1 MFSTH
6 ATHCNTAATSAA
18 AGAGDSHPWFHND
31 HLLLSP
37 QDDLDYTPFS
47 TNSPLP
53 LLSLDAFSTAQP
65 ATAMTSFFPEF
76 TPLSTP
82 GAASGLFQDMST
94 FHSTAAPLTT
104 KVPDSNSGNMND
116 TARQAA
122 LLHAYLAA
130 QNPASTVQQQWT
142 FPNPTVSNV
151 QFQPQTYLVDQQ
163 QQQQQQQEQQQQ
175 REMKEQQQQEK
186 EQVEQLIQ
194 IQQTDALNLARYLAQ
209 SQQIKQE
216 TASETAMEHDTVSA
230 PQSPSPCSSSSESGD
245 KSPMSSPSLAGRSLS
260 PEAASPSKC
269 SKPSR
274 QLICFNCKVT
284 QTPLWRRTPDRQ
296 HSLCNACGLYYK
308 QYGAH
313 RPLHVRHRLPAVLA
327 DARLNALPYGRPPSA
342 QPYRSH
348 SPGPTSP
355 SEGPLSFSST
365 SIESSSSSSSDSDS
379 DSGRVVASLPDLAK
393 MYTEAL
399 IRSPVQKTTPP
410 LMTAKQGIECAN
422 CSQTQTPLWRKNDA
436 GEPICN
442 ACGLYAKLHHRDRP
456 VTMRK
461 SKITRRRRD
470 WGGNLA
476 HQAQAQAQALALA
489 HAQAQ
494 AAAQNGGAMVMDQPL
509 QQLHASS
516 VDVASIVE
524 EMNRKAQEL
533 VGHSTSTSAHS
544 SDSEEEHPYKPF
556 PSMQQQQ
563 QQQQK
568 YQQQQQ
574 QQKQQQQQQQ
584 VEHPATP
591 ASTAA
596 TAAVATPPVL
606 VGQNM
611 SNSLILDENKFS
623 DMVGQMNAHQM
634 NRFLSILETRCGVL
648 RERLLASTEASA
660 SDLDHLF

>member
-1 MFSTH
+1 MFSAH
-6 ATHCNTAATSAA
+6 ATHCDTAATSAA
-18 AGAGDSHPWFHND
+18 AGAGDSNPWFHND

-37 QDDLDYTPFS
+37 QDDLDYTSFS
-47 TNSPLP
+47 TDSPLP
-53 LLSLDAFSTAQP
+53 LLSLDSFSSTQP

-76 TPLSTP
+76 APMSTP
-82 GAASGLFQDMST
+82 GVASGLFQGMSS
-94 FHSTAAPLTT
+94 FHSTVAPLPA
-104 KVPDSNSGNMND
+104 KVPVNNSNSDD

-122 LLHAYLAA
+122 LLHAYLAV
-130 QNPASTVQQQWT
+130 QNPPSSVQHQWT
-142 FPNPTVSNV
+142 FPNSAVSNV
-151 QFQPQTYLVDQQ
+151 QFQQQTYLVEQQ
-163 QQQQQQQEQQQQ
+163 QQQQK
-175 REMKEQQQQEK
+175 EMEEQQQEK
-186 EQVEQLIQ
+186 EQVEQLMQ
-194 IQQTDALNLARYLAQ
+194 TQQADALNLARYLAQ

-216 TASETAMEHDTVSA
+216 ISSETAMEHDTVSA

-245 KSPMSSPSLAGRSLS
+245 KSPMGSPTMTGRSLS

-313 RPLHVRHRLPAVLA
+313 RPLHVRHKLPTVLA
-327 DARLNALPYGRPPSA
+327 DARLTTLPYARPSSA
-342 QPYRSH
+342 Q
-348 SPGPTSP
+348 PTSP
-355 SEGPLSFSST
+355 SERPLSFSST
-365 SIESSSSSSSDSDS
+365 STESSSSSSSSSDSDS

-442 ACGLYAKLHHRDRP
+442 ACGLYAKLHHCDRP

-494 AAAQNGGAMVMDQPL
+494 AQAQAQHQKGLQQQKEGGVVMDHPPL
-509 QQLHASS
+509 QHLHAAASS
-516 VDVASIVE
+516 VDVATIVE

-533 VGHSTSTSAHS
+533 VGHSTNTSAHS
-544 SDSEEEHPYKPF
+544 SDSEEEHPYKSF

-563 QQQQK
+563 QHHQE
-568 YQQQQQ
+568 YQ
-574 QQKQQQQQQQ
+574 QQQQQQQ
-584 VEHPATP
+584 VERAATP
-591 ASTAA
+591 APTV
-596 TAAVATPPVL
+596 VATPPVL

-611 SNSLILDENKFS
+611 SNSVILDENKFS

-648 RERLLASTEASA
+648 RERLLASTEATA

>member
-6 ATHCNTAATSAA
+6 ATHCNLAATSAA
-18 AGAGDSHPWFHND
+18 AGAGDSNPWFHNET
-31 HLLLSP
+31 LLLSP

-53 LLSLDAFSTAQP
+53 LLSLDAFSSAQP

-76 TPLSTP
+76 TPMSTP

-94 FHSTAAPLTT
+94 FHSTAAPLTA
-104 KVPDSNSGNMND
+104 KVPDSNSSTMHD

-130 QNPASTVQQQWT
+130 QNPPSSVQQQWT
-142 FPNPTVSNV
+142 FPNATVSNV
-151 QFQPQTYLVDQQ
+151 QFQQQTYLVDQQ
-163 QQQQQQQEQQQQ
+163 QQQQQK
-175 REMKEQQQQEK
+175 EMEEQQQQEK
-186 EQVEQLIQ
+186 EQVEQLMQ

-245 KSPMSSPSLAGRSLS
+245 KSPMGSPTMASRSLS

-313 RPLHVRHRLPAVLA
+313 RPLHVRHKLPAVLA
-327 DARLNALPYGRPPSA
+327 DARLNSLPYARPPSA
-342 QPYRSH
+342 QPPHRGH

-494 AAAQNGGAMVMDQPL
+494 AAAQNGGGMVMDPPL
-509 QQLHASS
+509 QQLHSSS

-533 VGHSTSTSAHS
+533 VGHSTSSSAHS
-544 SDSEEEHPYKPF
+544 SDSEEEHPCKSF
-556 PSMQQQQ
+556 PSMQQLQQQQ
-563 QQQQK
+563 QQQR
-568 YQQQQQ
+568 QQQQQ
-574 QQKQQQQQQQ
+574 QEYQQQQQQQQ
-584 VEHPATP
+584 VERPATP
-591 ASTAA
+591 ATP
-596 TAAVATPPVL
+596 AAVATPPVL
-606 VGQNM
+606 VGQTM

-660 SDLDHLF
+660 HQPSDLDHLF

>member
-6 ATHCNTAATSAA
+6 ATHCNTAATTATAA
-18 AGAGDSHPWFHND
+18 VGAGDANPWFHND
-31 HLLLSP
+31 SLLLSP
-37 QDDLDYTPFS
+37 ENDLDYTSFS
-47 TNSPLP
+47 TASPLP
-53 LLSLDAFSTAQP
+53 LLSLDSFSSAQP

-76 TPLSTP
+76 APLSTP
-82 GAASGLFQDMST
+82 ATVSGLFQDMSS
-94 FHSTAAPLTT
+94 FQSTAAPLPA
-104 KVPDSNSGNMND
+104 KVADNND

-130 QNPASTVQQQWT
+130 QNPPSNVQHQWT
-142 FPNPTVSNV
+142 FPDSAVSNV
-151 QFQPQTYLVDQQ
+151 QFQQQTYLVEQQ
-163 QQQQQQQEQQQQ
+163 QQQQK
-175 REMKEQQQQEK
+175 EMEVQQQEK
-186 EQVEQLIQ
+186 DQVEQLMQ
-194 IQQTDALNLARYLAQ
+194 IQQADALNLARYLAQ

-216 TASETAMEHDTVSA
+216 TSSETAMEHDTVSA

-245 KSPMSSPSLAGRSLS
+245 KSPMGSPTMASRSLS

-313 RPLHVRHRLPAVLA
+313 RPLHVRHKLPAVLA
-327 DARLNALPYGRPPSA
+327 DARLNTLPYPRPSSA
-342 QPYRSH
+342 QPHRGH
-348 SPGPTSP
+348 SPGPASP
-355 SEGPLSFSST
+355 SERPFSFTST

-393 MYTEAL
+393 MYTDAL
-399 IRSPVQKTTPP
+399 IHSPVQKTTPP

-494 AAAQNGGAMVMDQPL
+494 AAAASDGKTQNGLQKAGMMMDPQL
-509 QQLHASS
+509 QQLHSS

-533 VGHSTSTSAHS
+533 VGHSTTASAHS
-544 SDSEEEHPYKPF
+544 SDSEEEYPYKSF

-563 QQQQK
+563 EQQEQQQE
-568 YQQQQQ
+568 YQQ
-574 QQKQQQQQQQ
+574 QQQQQQQ
-584 VEHPATP
+584 VERPATP
-591 ASTAA
+591 AP
-596 TAAVATPPVL
+596 AAVATPVP

-648 RERLLASTEASA
+648 RERLLASTEATA
-660 SDLDHLF
+660 HQQSDLDHLF